1 MSQTKAQ
8 LLDPQGDLTLNGTL
22 IGVGATFSGNVS
34 IAGTLTKQDV
44 TNVDSVGLITARS
57 GINVTGGGIN
67 VSAGVGTFGGNLNIA
82 DYIKHTGDLDTWI
95 GFPSADTFKVETN
108 GAERLRI
115 TSDGKYYFT
124 GTGAGSASRGLE
136 IDTESVGA
144 ADEGVILNARASGT
158 TGRIKFQTNSATA
171 MTILGNGGNIGI
183 GTEVPSNALDVQAGT
198 TNTAIV
204 ARSTDAKAQISLVDN
219 TTTSVGSVVIGAEG
233 DALFLSS
240 GSAGDERL
248 RIGTSGQLGIAGA
261 NYGNAGQVITSGGS
275 GSAISWAD
283 AASGAEY
290 SGIAS
295 GSIAA
300 GDSVI
305 VHPDGKLS
313 KVEYSYTAKNPVGMG
328 TQQSAVAGTNISNSN
343 NTARQ
348 KIQSLN
354 VGVGQTFPKV
364 FNFWMDE
371 SNQRGYIRMGE
382 VRGNNLIDWGSTT
395 TYMGTN
401 TDIVSQAAWD
411 PINKIGFM
419 VYQDNSGCSGWAFRE
434 HPDQPNNIQLRGG
447 EINLSG
453 SGANMPGVTYDS
465 VEGKFLVVIG
475 YDAQHEGGDAS
486 ARVLSLD
493 SNGTASWGTRI
504 TWHSGRVMYPYLAY
518 SPTLERHY
526 ASWRR
531 QGGDGSNDHYGTVFS
546 ISGTNV
552 TAGSNIQVSSDD
564 YDGGFTSWDSNAGK
578 FINVYLNGTDN
589 TMRARAVTVSGMT
602 PSFGAQSSV
611 LTATNASGNNYFTI
625 STTYDPILKNVFAV
639 FRDNYLGA
647 YRKLTVSGTDIVLG
661 THGYIESGR
670 TVDNMSVTYVAGVD
684 KIAVAYQALYSAF
697 SGGPNDTVTKIIDT
711 SDRTTNLTTDNFVGL
726 SKAAYSDGNTAK
738 VLTSGA
744 IDESVSGLTPGER
757 YFVKGDGSLST
768 SPDEKVS
775 TYAGQAV
782 AANRIVV
789 KDGWNVAQPGILG
802 FWEYSITGTSLKPW
816 CQCGFIGAY
825 DCFNGGSASSCSG
838 CFCEY
843 CRYGG
848 NHQQQLYSPGKMADV
863 ATGKHICYCCA
874 CGGSQPTQ
882 CCCFTNSYP
891 CATGKFYFPSPGL
904 YCYDFNASMCW
915 GSYQTN
921 GGCFRILTFYQG
933 RYCQNN
939 NCNTW
944 FAPINGWS
952 GDMNYC
958 SYGICQ
964 AFQNPRMSGTVSIV
978 DVDTNYMAFK
988 MCYTG
993 MCGNQACQNGLN
1005 FNTSSAFG
1013 CWTSKVKFT
1022 KINNDPG
1029 MWYCN

>member
-158 TGRIKFQTNSATA
+158 TGRIKLQTNSATA

-290 SGIAS
+290 AGIAS

-313 KVEYSYTAKNPVGMG
+313 KVEYSYTVKNPVGMG

-354 VGVGQTFPKV
+354 VGVGQTC
-364 FNFWMDE
+364 
-371 SNQRGYIRMGE
+371 
-382 VRGNNLIDWGSTT
+382 L
-395 TYMGTN
+395 
-401 TDIVSQAAWD
+401 
-411 PINKIGFM
+411 
-419 VYQDNSGCSGWAFRE
+419 
-434 HPDQPNNIQLRGG
+434 
-447 EINLSG
+447 
-453 SGANMPGVTYDS
+453 
-465 VEGKFLVVIG
+465 
-475 YDAQHEGGDAS
+475 
-486 ARVLSLD
+486 
-493 SNGTASWGTRI
+493 
-504 TWHSGRVMYPYLAY
+504 
-518 SPTLERHY
+518 
-526 ASWRR
+526 
-531 QGGDGSNDHYGTVFS
+531 
-546 ISGTNV
+546 
-552 TAGSNIQVSSDD
+552 
-564 YDGGFTSWDSNAGK
+564 
-578 FINVYLNGTDN
+578 
-589 TMRARAVTVSGMT
+589 
-602 PSFGAQSSV
+602 
-611 LTATNASGNNYFTI
+611 
-625 STTYDPILKNVFAV
+625 
-639 FRDNYLGA
+639 
-647 YRKLTVSGTDIVLG
+647 
-661 THGYIESGR
+661 
-670 TVDNMSVTYVAGVD
+670 
-684 KIAVAYQALYSAF
+684 LY
-697 SGGPNDTVTKIIDT
+697 
-711 SDRTTNLTTDNFVGL
+711 
-726 SKAAYSDGNTAK
+726 
-738 VLTSGA
+738 
-744 IDESVSGLTPGER
+744 
-757 YFVKGDGSLST
+757 T
-768 SPDEKVS
+768 SP
-775 TYAGQAV
+775 
-782 AANRIVV
+782 
-789 KDGWNVAQPGILG
+789 
-802 FWEYSITGTSLKPW
+802 
-816 CQCGFIGAY
+816 
-825 DCFNGGSASSCSG
+825 
-838 CFCEY
+838 
-843 CRYGG
+843 
-848 NHQQQLYSPGKMADV
+848 SPRDRG
-863 ATGKHICYCCA
+863 
-874 CGGSQPTQ
+874 
-882 CCCFTNSYP
+882 
-891 CATGKFYFPSPGL
+891 
-904 YCYDFNASMCW
+904 
-915 GSYQTN
+915 
-921 GGCFRILTFYQG
+921 
-933 RYCQNN
+933 
-939 NCNTW
+939 
-944 FAPINGWS
+944 
-952 GDMNYC
+952 
-958 SYGICQ
+958 
-964 AFQNPRMSGTVSIV
+964 
-978 DVDTNYMAFK
+978 
-988 MCYTG
+988 
-993 MCGNQACQNGLN
+993 
-1005 FNTSSAFG
+1005 
-1013 CWTSKVKFT
+1013 
-1022 KINNDPG
+1022 
-1029 MWYCN
+1029 